1 MANSPKLPTET
12 TKLSLKKKK
21 KGKRETRKDL
31 EFWVK
36 KDRGEIKSE
45 SCNGNDS
52 EK

>member
-12 TKLSLKKKK
+12 AKLSFFFKK
-21 KGKRETRKDL
+21 ETDKEGL
-31 EFWVK
+31 GVLGEE
-36 KDRGEIKSE
+36 RGEIKSE